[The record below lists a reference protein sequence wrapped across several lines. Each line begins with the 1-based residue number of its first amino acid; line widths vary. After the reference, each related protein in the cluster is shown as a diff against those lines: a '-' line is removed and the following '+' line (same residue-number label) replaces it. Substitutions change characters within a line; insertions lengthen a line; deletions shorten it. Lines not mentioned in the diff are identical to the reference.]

1 MIMKVSHLGGLSVC
15 RWQCLPCT
23 QEACERRWP
32 SPLWALRRPQC
43 PGLQWQTWRKWK
55 SNISWYH
62 QVYQVSLS
70 DCWPSAGFLI
80 LEGDRI
86 AHHWIEGVLVGDVR
100 QLWPGGKNTSY
111 CKCKWWTNAHIYLGS
126 WLIFGSLRS
135 IIMHLIQIERWPKM
149 MEGSTYFGC
158 SSSSFSFLRLAGAF
172 LKKFSAWTKV

>member
-1 MIMKVSHLGGLSVC
+1 MSS
-15 RWQCLPCT
+15 
-23 QEACERRWP
+23 
-32 SPLWALRRPQC
+32 S
-43 PGLQWQTWRKWK
+43 
-55 SNISWYH
+55 YH
-62 QVYQVSLS
+62 SYKIVL
-70 DCWPSAGFLI
+70 DCSPSAGFLI

-86 AHHWIEGVLVGDVR
+86 AHHRIEGVLVGDVR

-111 CKCKWWTNAHIYLGS
+111 WTCKWWTNAHIYLGS

-172 LKKFSAWTKV
+172 LKKLSAGGTVLNVQQQKVPHSWKFVENTFAFMIIFWANLKDLFL